1 MDLHRKGEIVTGLL
15 YIDESEP
22 DMHEINH
29 TIAAPLCT
37 LDFETLCPG
46 SEALATLQQ
55 RFR

>member
-1 MDLHRKGEIVTGLL
+1 MTGLL

-22 DMHEINH
+22 DLHEINH
-29 TIAAPLCT
+29 TIAEPLCT
-37 LDFETLCPG
+37 LDFGVLCPG